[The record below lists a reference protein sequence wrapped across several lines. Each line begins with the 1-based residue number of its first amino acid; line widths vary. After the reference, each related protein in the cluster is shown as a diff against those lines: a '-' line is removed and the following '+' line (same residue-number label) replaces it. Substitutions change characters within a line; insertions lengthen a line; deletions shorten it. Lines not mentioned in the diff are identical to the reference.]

1 MQSETISAENSIEAG
16 CTSEQ
21 SPDQGIKKPSPS
33 NQNLYSFDTMKD
45 QLELSELLRNF
56 KHDLTLHGVV
66 SLGTDGIFRSLTAD
80 REVVDAT
87 PFSPRQIKALLDR
100 MPFNPE
106 NETKFRGVDG
116 RGVPQEQWFHP
127 DKGLVPPPLS
137 LTEEQRRL
145 GEANKEK
152 NRKMLEERA
161 NRPRC
166 PLQIVSDHDL
176 GLRVTP
182 DKQEN

>member
-1 MQSETISAENSIEAG
+1 MQSETKPAEQPVEKG

-21 SPDQGIKKPSPS
+21 SPEQAIKSNTS
-33 NQNLYSFDTMKD
+33 NQRLYLFDPMKD
-45 QLELSELLRNF
+45 QLELSELLKNF

-66 SLGTDGIFRSLTAD
+66 SLGTDGILRSLTAD
-80 REVVDAT
+80 REVVDAV

-100 MPFNPE
+100 IPFNPE

-127 DKGLVPPPLS
+127 DKDFLPPLLA
-137 LTEEQRRL
+137 LTDEQRRL

-152 NRKMLEERA
+152 NRKVLEERA
-161 NRPRC
+161 NRARC

-176 GLRVTP
+176 GLRVAP
-182 DKQEN
+182 VKEGN

>member
-1 MQSETISAENSIEAG
+1 MQSETMPAKNPVERDCASGQCS
-16 CTSEQ
+16 
-21 SPDQGIKKPSPS
+21 DQAIKKPSPS
-33 NQNLYSFDTMKD
+33 NQNLYPFDTMKD
-45 QLELSELLRNF
+45 QLELSGLLRNF

-127 DKGLVPPPLS
+127 DKSLLPPPLS
-137 LTEEQRRL
+137 LTEEQRKF

-182 DKQEN
+182 NKDEN

>member
-1 MQSETISAENSIEAG
+1 MQSETQAAEQPVEKG
-16 CTSEQ
+16 CASGQASEQ
-21 SPDQGIKKPSPS
+21 AVKRTSTFDQS
-33 NQNLYSFDTMKD
+33 LYPFDTAND
-45 QLELSELLRNF
+45 QLELSKLLKNT

-80 REVVDAT
+80 REVVDAV

-127 DKGLVPPPLS
+127 DKSLLPPPLP
-137 LTEEQRRL
+137 LTDEQRRF

-166 PLQIVSDHDL
+166 PLRIVSDHDL

-182 DKQEN
+182 GKKGN

>member
-1 MQSETISAENSIEAG
+1 MQSENMPAENPVSTG

-21 SPDQGIKKPSPS
+21 CPDQAIKKPSPS
-33 NQNLYSFDTMKD
+33 NQNLYPFDTMKD
-45 QLELSELLRNF
+45 QLDLSELLRNF

-127 DKGLVPPPLS
+127 DKSLLPPPLS
-137 LTEEQRRL
+137 LTEEQRKF

-166 PLQIVSDHDL
+166 PLQIVSDNDL

-182 DKQEN
+182 NKDEN

>member
-1 MQSETISAENSIEAG
+1 MQSETQSAGQTVEKVCASDQAP
-16 CTSEQ
+16 EQ
-21 SPDQGIKKPSPS
+21 AIKKTS
-33 NQNLYSFDTMKD
+33 SFDQSLYPFDTAKD
-45 QLELSELLRNF
+45 QLELSKLLRNF
-56 KHDLTLHGVV
+56 KHDLTLHGVT

-80 REVVDAT
+80 REVVDAA

-127 DKGLVPPPLS
+127 DKSLLPPPLQ
-137 LTEEQRRL
+137 LTDEQRRF

-176 GLRVTP
+176 GLRVVP
-182 DKQEN
+182 DKEGN

>member
-1 MQSETISAENSIEAG
+1 MQSETQPAERPVEKV
-16 CTSEQ
+16 CTS
-21 SPDQGIKKPSPS
+21 DQG
-33 NQNLYSFDTMKD
+33 LYPFDTAKD
-45 QLELSELLRNF
+45 QLELGELLKNI
-56 KHDLTLHGVV
+56 KHDLTFHGVV

-80 REVVDAT
+80 REVVDAV

-106 NETKFRGVDG
+106 NEAKFRGVDG

-127 DKGLVPPPLS
+127 DKSLLPPPLA
-137 LTEEQRRL
+137 LTDEQRRF
-145 GEANKEK
+145 GEANKEN

-166 PLQIVSDHDL
+166 PLQIMSDHDL
-176 GLRVTP
+176 GLRVAP
-182 DKQEN
+182 SKEGN